1 MVSPLVHKPLRE
13 IVADELRKLIV
24 DGELAPGERLY
35 EDRLAERLG
44 VSRNPVREAI
54 RSLEALGLV
63 MVQPRRGAYVVDMDV
78 GDIRQMQE
86 VRRVLDRWIVEM
98 ATERHDSADL
108 DRIDE
113 CISKGRVASEAG
125 DPVRAAAQHRAFH
138 LAIEAA
144 TKNPY
149 ITVAMDP
156 IRQRAELVFSMLAHH
171 RGSVGWDAHQAIR
184 DAIAAGDRD
193 RACRLM
199 DEHIVEAIDEFEVET
214 TASR

>member
-24 DGELAPGERLY
+24 DGDLAPGERLY

-63 MVQPRRGAYVVDMDV
+63 VVQPRRGAYVVDMDV
-78 GDIRQMQE
+78 GDIRKMQE

-98 ATERHDSADL
+98 ATERHDDDDL
-108 DRIDE
+108 ARIDA
-113 CISKGRVASEAG
+113 CITNGRIAAEAG
-125 DPVRAAAQHRAFH
+125 DPVRAAAQHREFH

-184 DAIAAGDRD
+184 DAIADRDRD

>member
-13 IVADELRKLIV
+13 VVADELRKLIV

-63 MVQPRRGAYVVDMDV
+63 HVQPRRGAYVVDVDI

-86 VRRVLDRWIVEM
+86 VRRILDRWIVET
-98 ATERHDSADL
+98 AAERHDSDDL
-108 DRIDE
+108 ARIDE
-113 CISKGRVASEAG
+113 CIEVGRRASAAG
-125 DPVRAAAQHRAFH
+125 DVVRAAAQHRAFH
-138 LAIEAA
+138 LAIEDA

-149 ITVAMDP
+149 VKVAMDP

-171 RGSVGWDAHQAIR
+171 RGTLSWDAHQAIR
-184 DAIAAGDRD
+184 DAIATGDAALARTLID
-193 RACRLM
+193 R
-199 DEHIVEAIDEFEVET
+199 HIVDAIDEFEAET
-214 TASR
+214 TAKR